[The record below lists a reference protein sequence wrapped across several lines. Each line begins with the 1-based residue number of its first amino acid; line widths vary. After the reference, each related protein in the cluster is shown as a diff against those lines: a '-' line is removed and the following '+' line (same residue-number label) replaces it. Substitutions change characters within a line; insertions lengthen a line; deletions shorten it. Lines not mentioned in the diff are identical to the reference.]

1 MEVRFA
7 RDKNSSS
14 LSHLSPSL
22 LGRGQKRSLDDYR
35 TIQFESCDHE

>member
-7 RDKNSSS
+7 RNKNSSS

-22 LGRGQKRSLDDYR
+22 LDRGQKRSLDDQKA
-35 TIQFESCDHE
+35 IQSESCGHE